1 MVGQFGYAILGDAV
15 IDQQDRIHL
24 AVSGDC
30 ASNGCEIK
38 YLRRSDGNWMPPEL
52 VAFAPSGASDFRIAI
67 NANDT
72 VFAAWRHGVEG
83 WGSHELCFS
92 RRNSSGVWSPFV
104 TLTEGTH
111 HHVDTLDLAVDGLGR
126 AHLVWRQENED
137 GSDAFHVLYI
147 GTPPESNSWLSQTLT
162 IPVAMTN
169 PGLSFL
175 YQFRQGNQDGLS
187 PFSVV
192 IQEGTNTSTLF
203 STTTVSTN
211 WTHRWFDLSPWKGKT
226 VTITFRLDNAAEGSP
241 VLIYFDDVSAGST
254 YPDLWINSAG
264 TSVVPSD
271 PVIYTIAYGNRGAV
285 AATDARVSVALPTGM
300 VFVSAT
306 PPPSSTG
313 SQLIWNVGNLAGNNG
328 PFTITVTARAD
339 PPVGL
344 GMVTSSATI
353 TSQSTELETHNN
365 SAQTTVFV
373 GHIRYLPVIMR

>member
-1 MVGQFGYAILGDAV
+1 M

-72 VFAAWRHGVEG
+72 VFAVWRHGVEG

-92 RRNSSGVWSPFV
+92 RRNISGVWSPFV

-111 HHVDTLDLAVDGLGR
+111 HHVDTLDLAVDRLGR
-126 AHLVWRQENED
+126 AHLVWRQENES
-137 GSDAFHVLYI
+137 GSDVFHALYI
-147 GTPPESNSWLSQTLT
+147 GTPLESDSWLSQTLT
-162 IPVAMTN
+162 IPAAMTN
-169 PGLSFL
+169 PGLSLL

-192 IQEGTNTSTLF
+192 AQEGTNTSTLF

-211 WTHRWFDLSPWKGKT
+211 WTHRWFNLSPWKGRT
-226 VTITFRLDNAAEGSP
+226 VTLTLRLDNAADGTP
-241 VLIYFDDVSAGST
+241 VLIYLDDVSVGSS
-254 YPDLWINSAG
+254 YPDLWINSTG
-264 TSVVPSD
+264 TSAVPSN
-271 PVIYTIAYGNRGAV
+271 PVIYTITYGNRSAV
-285 AATDARVSVALPTGM
+285 AATDAHVSVALPGGM
-300 VFVSAT
+300 VVVSAT

-313 SQLIWNVGNLAGNNG
+313 PQLTWNVGNLAGNSG

-344 GMVTSSATI
+344 GTVTSTASI
-353 TSQSTELETHNN
+353 TSQSTELETLNN
-365 SAQTTVFV
+365 SAQSLVFV